1 MTAELSATY
10 WYFSIIYDSK
20 DEKANTGPVNPCSWT
35 AMESP
40 EFTLQIAL
48 VLGVVLITIV
58 MFVTDWLRVD
68 VVALLIMVALPLMGL
83 LEVRE
88 AFLGM
93 SSTAVI
99 SIIAVII
106 MGKGLDHTGVINRG
120 IRPILKIAGS
130 SRHRM
135 TLLLSG
141 MIAVISSI
149 MQNIGAAALFLPAIQ
164 RMSRQT
170 GAPISQ
176 LLMPVGF
183 AAIMG
188 GTITLVGSSPLIM
201 LNDLMRPF
209 GLEPFSLFSVTPVGT
224 AIVLSGIVYFMVFGR
239 FVLPRRDESAVE
251 SGHASIDPL
260 VYYPELVELFELEY
274 PVETEAA
281 PKVLDLCDRYNVHTV
296 ALSLDGGTHKILPPD
311 RDLHLAPGS
320 VFAVYSSREHVE
332 EAAAAFGFKIK
343 PALDVFAEDLSSDYS
358 GVLEAIVAPHS
369 EFVGRSLIDVRFR
382 HNHLMAPLA
391 IVHQGQI
398 HYTKLGPRI
407 LESGDVILMYARW
420 ESFQRMRAR
429 RELLFAQ
436 PMHEEVLLTHKAGTA
451 ITCFALATALVIF
464 TALPISIC
472 LMIGALGMILT
483 NVLSIDEAYQ
493 GIDWRT
499 VFLLSGLI
507 PLGLA
512 LQKTQAAAWLVHHL
526 LNFIGTPTPPVFILA
541 VGILATALTL
551 VVSNVGAT
559 VMLVP
564 MVVDMAGQVGVDPRL
579 AALVVGLAASN
590 AFLLPTHQVNALY
603 MGPGGY
609 TSFDFIKAG
618 APLSMIYLIVLTAT
632 VLFIY

>member
-1 MTAELSATY
+1 
-10 WYFSIIYDSK
+10 
-20 DEKANTGPVNPCSWT
+20 
-35 AMESP
+35 
-40 EFTLQIAL
+40 LQIAL
-48 VLGVVLITIV
+48 VLSVVLVTIV
-58 MFVTDWLRVD
+58 LFVVDWLRVD
-68 VVALLIMVALPLMGL
+68 VVAILIMVALPLMGL

-88 AFLGM
+88 AFLGL

-99 SIIAVII
+99 SIIAVVI
-106 MGKGLDHTGVINRG
+106 MGRGLDHTGVINRG
-120 IRPILKIAGS
+120 IRPFLQIAGS

-149 MQNIGAAALFLPAIQ
+149 MQNIGAAALFLPAMQ
-164 RMSRQT
+164 RLSRQT
-170 GAPISQ
+170 GTPLSQ

-209 GLEPFSLFSVTPVGT
+209 GLEPFSLFSVTPVGA
-224 AIVLSGIVYFMVFGR
+224 AIVISGIVYFIVFGR
-239 FVLPRRDESAVE
+239 FVLPRRSASDSTSSPAAV
-251 SGHASIDPL
+251 DPL
-260 VYYPELVELFELEY
+260 TYYPELAELFELEY
-274 PVETEAA
+274 ASVNATA
-281 PKVLDLCDRYNVHTV
+281 PKVLDLCDKYNVHTV
-296 ALSLDGGTHKILPPD
+296 ALSLDGGKHKILPPD
-311 RDLHLAPGS
+311 RDLHIAPGS
-320 VFAVYSSREHVE
+320 VFAVYSSWAHVE
-332 EAAAAFGFKIK
+332 EAAEAFGFTIK
-343 PALDVFAEDLSSDYS
+343 PGLEVFAEDLSSDFS

-369 EFVGRSLIDVRFR
+369 EFVGRTLIDVRFR

-391 IVHQGQI
+391 MVHQGKI

-407 LESGDVILMYARW
+407 LESGDLILMHAKW
-420 ESFQRMRAR
+420 ESFQRMRPR
-429 RELLFAQ
+429 RDLLFAQ
-436 PMHEEVLLTHKAGTA
+436 PMHEEVLLTQKAGPA
-451 ITCFALATALVIF
+451 IACFVLATSLVIF

-472 LMIGALGMILT
+472 LMIGALGMILS

-499 VFLLSGLI
+499 IFLLSGLI

-512 LQKTQAAAWLVHHL
+512 LQKTQAAAWMAHHL
-526 LNFIGTPTPPVFILA
+526 LDFLGTPSPAVFMLA
-541 VGILATALTL
+541 IGILATVLTL

-564 MVVDMAGQVGVDPRL
+564 MVIDMAGPIGVDPRL

-618 APLSMIYLIVLTAT
+618 APLSVLYLIVLTAA
-632 VLFIY
+632 VLCLY